1 MSPEMTLDILLAV
14 SRDGNAIAQDIRN
27 FTAPLV
33 AVIIGV
39 IGIRYLFG
47 DQRSLAGFVG
57 FLFLGMVVFSLIK
70 WGDLLLESLGGVFR
84 GWVAGDDTPT
94 VSSLL
99 LVLALS
105 VGILALMF
113 AVAFHVDR
121 GSGRAAEEGTP
132 VTVADE
138 RPAEPGKPTRED
150 RTRAA
155 WAALQDCAPRH
166 ADPVDVGRWHN
177 QIRLA
182 VVVAVER
189 GVFDAG
195 SPVTP
200 AHLAKWVVL
209 RDLWP
214 DVVDRLWMEEE
225 LLRALEESPQVM
237 DEDDEELVRF
247 LGTGPRLHP
256 VVRNLLHMVPTVDP
270 R

>member
-1 MSPEMTLDILLAV
+1 MTLDILLAV
-14 SRDGNAIAQDIRN
+14 SGGTIASDIRD

-39 IGIRYLFG
+39 IGLKYLFG
-47 DQRSLAGFVG
+47 DQRSLAGFFG
-57 FLFLGMVVFSLIK
+57 FLFFGLVVFSLIK
-70 WGDLLLESLGGVFR
+70 WGETILESLGGVFR
-84 GWVAGDDTPT
+84 GWVVGDDAPT
-94 VSSLL
+94 ISSLL
-99 LVLALS
+99 LVLAIP
-105 VGILALMF
+105 VGILALIF
-113 AVAFHVDR
+113 AVSSRLDR
-121 GSGRAAEEGTP
+121 GGAAEDGTS

-166 ADPVDVGRWHN
+166 ADPVDVGRWRN

-214 DVVDRLWMEEE
+214 DVVDRLWTDDG
-225 LLRALEESPQVM
+225 LLRALEESPQVV
-237 DEDDEELVRF
+237 DEDDEALVRF
-247 LGTGPRLHP
+247 LSTGPRLHP
-256 VVRNLLHMVPTVDP
+256 VARNLLHMVPSVDP
-270 R
+270 G